1 VPYVTVTA
9 SDLIPFEDCVKIS
22 EAATYF
28 RDKAWI
34 QCMLDAGCRIG
45 EILTPTIGEV
55 ETNDHGAVIHSDGKT
70 GKAPLILTWSAK
82 VLAVWLNIHPF
93 KDDKEAPL
101 WPLLNREKPSN
112 LSYAGARRILVLC
125 AKKSG
130 LTRRVWLHLLKHVS
144 STYDADIGMPD
155 AYRKYKHHWKPGS
168 RMNQVYEHLSKSVIT
183 KIQQDT
189 WSRISPGMPTQNET
203 GSSRPEALGLYTTCK
218 RCELQNPGDSK
229 FCNRCGF
236 ALKEVEA
243 SRSAIA
249 KAKMNAFIDRLSDD
263 PNKLDKFL
271 SALG

>member
-1 VPYVTVTA
+1 
-9 SDLIPFEDCVKIS
+9 
-22 EAATYF
+22 
-28 RDKAWI
+28 
-34 QCMLDAGCRIG
+34 
-45 EILTPTIGEV
+45 
-55 ETNDHGAVIHSDGKT
+55 
-70 GKAPLILTWSAK
+70 
-82 VLAVWLNIHPF
+82 
-93 KDDKEAPL
+93 
-101 WPLLNREKPSN
+101 
-112 LSYAGARRILVLC
+112 
-125 AKKSG
+125 
-130 LTRRVWLHLLKHVS
+130 
-144 STYDADIGMPD
+144 MPD

-218 RCELQNPGDSK
+218 RCEFQNPGDSK